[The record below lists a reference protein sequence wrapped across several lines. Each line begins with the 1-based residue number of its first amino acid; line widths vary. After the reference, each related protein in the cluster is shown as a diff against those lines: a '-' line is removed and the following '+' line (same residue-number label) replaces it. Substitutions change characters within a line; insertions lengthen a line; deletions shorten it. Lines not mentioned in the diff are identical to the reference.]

1 MVLLCGVVFM
11 CVHVCISCRRV
22 CEHCILVHTAQD
34 RIEIKDRE
42 SKEEIQRKREER
54 DERRRVERRE
64 RRVDKEHARDCNAR
78 RRLGFGILADEVVTV
93 TGSKHEKFHHR
104 LATGTYEPRPASC
117 KRQAHL
123 RRLSTSRMRKRQF
136 AGQVRREDKKQW
148 VSGNSVFAV
157 GHWYTHF

>member
-1 MVLLCGVVFM
+1 MRA
-11 CVHVCISCRRV
+11 CVHFLSPRLRTP
-22 CEHCILVHTAQD
+22 HP